1 MQLGLMALMILVM
14 AGVTYLIRML
24 PFVFFRKK
32 IKNRYVL
39 SLLCYIPYAVLSAM
53 TFSVYFIFHKQYLD
67 GTYRNGGCNNGGTY
81 KTLFIDGCNTFLC
94 CRIDIWIYNLK
105 HKTAEIFPR
114 LFFYFSYLISI
125 LIA

>member
-39 SLLCYIPYAVLSAM
+39 SLLYYIPYAVLSAM
-53 TFSVYFIFHKQYLD
+53 TFPYILYSTNNLWTALIGTGVAITAALTKRSLLTVAILSCVTVLIFGFIL
-67 GTYRNGGCNNGGTY
+67 
-81 KTLFIDGCNTFLC
+81 
-94 CRIDIWIYNLK
+94 
-105 HKTAEIFPR
+105 A
-114 LFFYFSYLISI
+114 
-125 LIA
+125 